1 MNIRPAVLQDL
12 DTILSVYDTARAFM
26 RTHDNPTQW
35 AGGYPK
41 RELLEED
48 VANRQLFVVTDDTD
62 AIHGVFAYIL
72 GEDPTYQLI
81 EDGAWPNAL
90 PYGTIHR
97 IASDGTVKGILK
109 LAVDFA
115 LTHCRQ
121 LRADT
126 HHDNY
131 VMQNAMTRLGFQYCG
146 IIYVSDGSLRK
157 AYQLNI

>member
-1 MNIRPAVLQDL
+1 MHIRPAAVQELEA
-12 DTILSVYDTARAFM
+12 ILSVYDNARAFM
-26 RTHDNPTQW
+26 RAHKNPTQW
-35 AGGYPK
+35 SGGYPQP
-41 RELLEED
+41 ELLKED
-48 VANRQLFVVTDDTD
+48 IAKEQLFVIEENGV
-62 AIHGVFAYIL
+62 IHGVFAYIL

-115 LTHCRQ
+115 LTHCKQ

-146 IIYVSDGSLRK
+146 IIYVSDGSPRK